1 MSREYNQIEIE
12 NLARVRSQNAQGSGH
27 YTPTPPLGASN
38 GMREGSG
45 EGAEQAVWEG
55 SGEGVKAGSEG
66 GRR

>member
-38 GMREGSG
+38 GILYL
-45 EGAEQAVWEG
+45 
-55 SGEGVKAGSEG
+55 KAGAVVACATPLSIRSSRG
-66 GRR
+66 

>member
-38 GMREGSG
+38 GMKHNNHKYQLIALSQTRHL
-45 EGAEQAVWEG
+45 WLRD
-55 SGEGVKAGSEG
+55 G
-66 GRR
+66 GRA

>member
-38 GMREGSG
+38 GMIDTVRVTEQDRE
-45 EGAEQAVWEG
+45 
-55 SGEGVKAGSEG
+55 
-66 GRR
+66 R